1 MEYIDELSFYF
12 EPQDIAL
19 VERNL
24 KTEKSN
30 FYPSFQQIIQKDN
43 MIEFELGLLNGH
55 NLVDLTLRNHNIEKT
70 VVDLKKVTT
79 FFVEEKIDFLRI
91 KIYTSN
97 VPIIYYEATSLKR
110 IDELK
115 KFSQAIEEVIRGT
128 YADCNNN

>member
-55 NLVDLTLRNHNIEKT
+55 NLVELTLGTNTIEKT
-70 VVDLKKVTT
+70 ADDLKKVTT
-79 FFVEEKIDFLRI
+79 LLVAKKISI
-91 KIYTSN
+91 
-97 VPIIYYEATSLKR
+97 
-110 IDELK
+110 
-115 KFSQAIEEVIRGT
+115 
-128 YADCNNN
+128 

>member
-55 NLVDLTLRNHNIEKT
+55 NLVDLTLRNHTIEKT

-79 FFVEEKIDFLRI
+79 FFVEEKIDFLGI

>member
-43 MIEFELGLLNGH
+43 MNFLTTKDIF
-55 NLVDLTLRNHNIEKT
+55 NLPVNTLVNVLCIIMDKGIIIQKNTRSNE
-70 VVDLKKVTT
+70 
-79 FFVEEKIDFLRI
+79 I
-91 KIYTSN
+91 K
-97 VPIIYYEATSLKR
+97 
-110 IDELK
+110 
-115 KFSQAIEEVIRGT
+115 
-128 YADCNNN
+128 